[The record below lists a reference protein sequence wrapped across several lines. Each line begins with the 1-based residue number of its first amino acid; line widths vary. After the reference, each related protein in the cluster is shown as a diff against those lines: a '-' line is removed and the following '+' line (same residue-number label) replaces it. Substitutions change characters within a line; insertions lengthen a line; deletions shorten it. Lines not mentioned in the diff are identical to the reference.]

1 MTKKTEKLK
10 KAFKASCKSEEIE
23 LDNLDKAWLAF
34 SNENDEDIV
43 VENEHGTQ
51 FPIDYL
57 SDQEIKAFIYD
68 LEGIDNWF
76 DEDEED

>member
-1 MTKKTEKLK
+1 M
-10 KAFKASCKSEEIE
+10 
-23 LDNLDKAWLAF
+23 AF

-76 DEDEED
+76 DEEEED

>member
-1 MTKKTEKLK
+1 MSTNNINKLK
-10 KAFKASCKSEEIE
+10 KAFKASCKSDEIK
-23 LDNLDKAWLAF
+23 LDNQDAAWLAF
-34 SNENDEDIV
+34 SDENDEDIV

-68 LEGIDNWF
+68 IEGED
-76 DEDEED
+76 DEEED

>member
-1 MTKKTEKLK
+1 MSTNNVNKLK
-10 KAFKASCKSEEIE
+10 KAFKANCKSDEIE

-34 SNENDEDIV
+34 SDENDEDIV

-68 LEGIDNWF
+68 LEG
-76 DEDEED
+76 EEEEEED